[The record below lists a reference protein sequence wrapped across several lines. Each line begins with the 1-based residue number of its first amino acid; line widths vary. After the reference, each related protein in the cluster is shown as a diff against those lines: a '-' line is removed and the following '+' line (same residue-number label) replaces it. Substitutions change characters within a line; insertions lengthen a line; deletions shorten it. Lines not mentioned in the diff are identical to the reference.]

1 MGFGSA
7 QCDFRYSERKH
18 NKCHTNATFT
28 AATLQLLILLS
39 TLQLLYKKKDMAQK
53 NDVLRIKLFSV
64 KVECS
69 INSSFRT
76 VGIVESR
83 ITMGMSGC
91 MDRSDKMPSDP
102 NCYLLNTLLVYLIDI
117 QYVFLHIHLGFVLF
131 NIF

>member
-1 MGFGSA
+1 
-7 QCDFRYSERKH
+7 
-18 NKCHTNATFT
+18 
-28 AATLQLLILLS
+28 
-39 TLQLLYKKKDMAQK
+39 MAQQ
-53 NDVLRIKLFSV
+53 NDVLRIQLFSV

-83 ITMGMSGC
+83 MGMSGC
-91 MDRSDKMPSDP
+91 MDRSDP

-131 NIF
+131 NIFKILPRVF

>member
-53 NDVLRIKLFSV
+53 MMYSGLSFLVLKLNV
-64 KVECS
+64 QL
-69 INSSFRT
+69 I
-76 VGIVESR
+76 
-83 ITMGMSGC
+83 
-91 MDRSDKMPSDP
+91 
-102 NCYLLNTLLVYLIDI
+102 LLFVLLVL
-117 QYVFLHIHLGFVLF
+117 
-131 NIF
+131 

>member
-1 MGFGSA
+1 
-7 QCDFRYSERKH
+7 
-18 NKCHTNATFT
+18 
-28 AATLQLLILLS
+28 
-39 TLQLLYKKKDMAQK
+39 MAQQ
-53 NDVLRIKLFSV
+53 NDVLRIQLFSV

-83 ITMGMSGC
+83 MGMSGC

-117 QYVFLHIHLGFVLF
+117 QYVVLHIHLGFVLF
-131 NIF
+131 NIFKILPRVF